1 MITAR
6 DKLKCVEREL
16 VYRHRVYDR
25 LVERGKM
32 TKRQSQHEIEL
43 MEAIAAD
50 YRTVVKAEADAELP
64 L

>member
-6 DKLKCVEREL
+6 DKLKCIEREL
-16 VYRHRVYDR
+16 SYRHRVYDR
-25 LVERGKM
+25 LIERGKM
-32 TKRQSQHEIEL
+32 TERQAVREIEL

-50 YRTVVKAEADAELP
+50 YRALDQAEGLP

>member
-6 DKLKCVEREL
+6 DKLKCIEREL
-16 VYRHRVYDR
+16 SYRRRVYDR
-25 LVERGKM
+25 LIERGKM
-32 TKRQSQHEIEL
+32 TERQAVREIEL

-50 YRTVVKAEADAELP
+50 YRTLDQAEGLP

>member
-6 DKLKCVEREL
+6 DKLKCIEREL
-16 VYRHRVYDR
+16 VFRHRVYDR

-32 TKRQSQHEIEL
+32 TKRQAERELEL

-50 YRTVVKAEADAELP
+50 YRALVKAEADAELP